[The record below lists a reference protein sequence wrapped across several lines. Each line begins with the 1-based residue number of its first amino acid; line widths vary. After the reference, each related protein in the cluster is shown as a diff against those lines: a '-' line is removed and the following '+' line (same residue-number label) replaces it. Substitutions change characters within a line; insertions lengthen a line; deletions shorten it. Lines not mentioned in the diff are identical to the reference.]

1 MSGPCLNPADGALC
15 ATWAVITGEYP
26 PQPGGVSDYTR
37 MVALGLAD
45 AGDEVHVWAPET
57 GQPTPEEH
65 GVQVHRIPGGFGP
78 KSLSSLSAA
87 LNRLPL
93 SSRILVQYVPQA
105 YGWKAMNIP
114 FCLWLASRKQPVWV
128 LYHEVA
134 FPFRRSQSTRLNFL
148 ALVTHGMA
156 SVLAYF
162 AQRVFVSIPA
172 WKQMLARGRPVEWL
186 PIPSTVPT
194 RVDSAAVACVRK
206 KLAPAPPEGV
216 LIGHFGTY
224 GPHIAPLLNQILPPL
239 LTADG
244 KRRIHLLGGGGAQ
257 FAADFRNSFPQF
269 ADRITAP
276 GRLPG
281 EEVATHLAA
290 CDLLIQPYADGV
302 SSRRTSVMAGLAL
315 GLPILTTEGHLTE
328 PVWAESGAVGLV
340 PALAP
345 EEFLRAAEAL
355 LACPESLRDLGAR
368 AAALYRDRFDL
379 ANTIRALRA

>member
-1 MSGPCLNPADGALC
+1 MSGSYLNAADGAPR

-37 MVALGLAD
+37 MIALGLAD

-78 KSLSSLSAA
+78 RGLSTLSAA
-87 LNRLPL
+87 LNRLPR

-128 LYHEVA
+128 FYHEVA
-134 FPFRRSQSTRLNFL
+134 FPFRRSQSTHLNFL

-156 SVLAYF
+156 SVVAHF

-172 WKQMLARGRPVEWL
+172 WKQMLACGRPVEWL
-186 PIPSTVPT
+186 PIPSNVSTS
-194 RVDSAAVACVRK
+194 VDRAAVTSVRK
-206 KLAPAPPEGV
+206 RLAPAPPEGV

-224 GPHIAPLLNQILPPL
+224 GTQIAPLLNEILPPL
-239 LTADG
+239 LTAG
-244 KRRIHLLGGGGAQ
+244 AKRTIHLLGGGGAQ
-257 FAADFRNSFPQF
+257 FAADFRISFPQF
-269 ADRITAP
+269 ANRVTAP
-276 GRLPG
+276 GRLPR

-302 SSRRTSVMAGLAL
+302 SARRTSVMAGLAL
-315 GLPILTTEGHLTE
+315 GLPILTTQGHLTE
-328 PVWAESGAVGLV
+328 PVWAESGAVGLA

-345 EEFLRAAEAL
+345 QEFLRAAEAL
-355 LACPESLRDLGAR
+355 LANPERLCELGAK